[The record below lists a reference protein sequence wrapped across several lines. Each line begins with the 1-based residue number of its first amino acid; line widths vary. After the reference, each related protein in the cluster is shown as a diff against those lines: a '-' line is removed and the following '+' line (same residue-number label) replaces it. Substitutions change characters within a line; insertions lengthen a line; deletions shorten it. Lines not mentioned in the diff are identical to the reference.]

1 MFGVGGDL
9 NLKSP
14 IQGQKVLSI
23 KLTRI
28 YLILQKY
35 VTIRE
40 SSSTTNSWKWFVSR
54 QLKKIK
60 DMYFNLYNNAKTS

>member
-14 IQGQKVLSI
+14 IQRQKALSI
-23 KLTRI
+23 KLTGT
-28 YLILQKY
+28 YLILQIY
-35 VTIRE
+35 VTRE

-54 QLKKIK
+54 QLKTNQRYVLKS
-60 DMYFNLYNNAKTS
+60 LQ

>member
-23 KLTRI
+23 KLTGT

-40 SSSTTNSWKWFVSR
+40 SSSTTNSWKW
-54 QLKKIK
+54 LIHG
-60 DMYFNLYNNAKTS
+60 NGL

>member
-14 IQGQKVLSI
+14 IQRQKALSI
-23 KLTRI
+23 KLIGT
-28 YLILQKY
+28 YLILQIY
-35 VTIRE
+35 VTTRE

-54 QLKKIK
+54 QLKTNQRCVLKS
-60 DMYFNLYNNAKTS
+60 LQ